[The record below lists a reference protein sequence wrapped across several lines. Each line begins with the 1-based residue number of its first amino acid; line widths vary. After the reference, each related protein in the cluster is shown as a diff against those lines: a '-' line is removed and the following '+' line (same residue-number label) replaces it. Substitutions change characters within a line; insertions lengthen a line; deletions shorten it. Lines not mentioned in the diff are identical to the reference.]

1 MVVVGHS
8 QGGLITKLTAADMG
22 DRLWNTVVRVP
33 PDQIQCSEQFR
44 TLLRRVFFVKPVPFF
59 RKLSPKQNPLKLQI
73 IISAHIQQS
82 RLQASIYFMLFVKP
96 ISLLPDF
103 RIGAAYTEF
112 TVEVIYIDFSPGKA
126 DHINKFA

>member
-8 QGGLITKLTAADMG
+8 QGGLITKLTAVDTG

-44 TLLRRVFFVKPVPFF
+44 TLLRRVFFVKPVPFV

-73 IISAHIQQS
+73 IISAHI
-82 RLQASIYFMLFVKP
+82 
-96 ISLLPDF
+96 
-103 RIGAAYTEF
+103 
-112 TVEVIYIDFSPGKA
+112 
-126 DHINKFA
+126 